1 MLLGVWLVGWLAFGT
16 WMPQRT
22 AAMGHAVPAAPRVA
36 AQGLVAHGQLRVVHA
51 WPGVPFVDVLVDGEP
66 VRGALAY
73 GADGGYE
80 PVAEGPHTVALVASG
95 QASAAP
101 LLSVPV
107 EITAG
112 SARTLVAHGGPG
124 QALVL
129 DDLALAPVDGPAL
142 VRFVHAAPGL
152 AALELAVVAGPRLAG
167 PVEFGAA
174 TDYADV
180 LPSTPS
186 LSAVLAADHTTVAT
200 LPGAVFV
207 ADKSY
212 TIVTIAAAGPAPAAL
227 LGLVDD

>member
-1 MLLGVWLVGWLAFGT
+1 V
-16 WMPQRT
+16 
-22 AAMGHAVPAAPRVA
+22 APRVA
-36 AQGLVAHGQLRVVHA
+36 AQGLVQHGQLRVVHA

-80 PVAEGPHTVALVASG
+80 PVAEGTHTVALVTSG
-95 QASAAP
+95 AASAAP

-112 SARTLVAHGGPG
+112 GARTLVAHGGPG

-152 AALELAVVAGPRLAG
+152 PALELAVVAGPRLAG

-174 TDYADV
+174 TNYADV
-180 LPSTPS
+180 PPSAPS
-186 LSAVLAADHTTVAT
+186 LSAALAADHTTVAT

-212 TIVTIAAAGPAPAAL
+212 TIVAIDAAGPAPAAL